1 MNYGKRAAELSGEI
15 AASRHYLHQHAELSF
30 KEQETT
36 AYLVEELEKMGIP
49 VQKFDDYTGCIAT
62 IKGGRPGNRT
72 VLLRADIDALPIQE
86 NSGVEFKSIHPLSL
100 IHI

>member
-36 AYLVEELEKMGIP
+36 AYLVEELEKNGH
-49 VQKFDDYTGCIAT
+49 TGTEI
-62 IKGGRPGNRT
+62 
-72 VLLRADIDALPIQE
+72 
-86 NSGVEFKSIHPLSL
+86 
-100 IHI
+100 